1 MKVDDAYL
9 NIKNFLVDEQ
19 TNRWADFSKGQILYV
34 SSALSECR
42 FERNQGE
49 KDEEAKISDILWT
62 QAVKVKNSQTITRQA
77 YKIGAEEGWKKDG
90 VIAGND

>member
-19 TNRWADFSKGQILYV
+19 TNRWADFLKGPILYV
-34 SSALSECR
+34 SPELSECR

-62 QAVKVKNSQTITRQA
+62 QYR
-77 YKIGAEEGWKKDG
+77 EGQP
-90 VIAGND
+90 